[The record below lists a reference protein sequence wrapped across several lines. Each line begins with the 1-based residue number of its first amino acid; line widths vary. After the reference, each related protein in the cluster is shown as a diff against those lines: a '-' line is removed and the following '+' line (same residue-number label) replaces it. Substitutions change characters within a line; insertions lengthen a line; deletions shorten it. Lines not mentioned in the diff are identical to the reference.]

1 LFTTSFLGGTGIITP
16 LPYSPPSEMVNIFG
30 IISVIGLIGPILLR
44 RFLM

>member
-1 LFTTSFLGGTGIITP
+1 
-16 LPYSPPSEMVNIFG
+16 MVNIFG